1 MLAGAPL
8 DYEELRALCGIWR
21 ANLELE
27 DEDEIGRRV
36 KRQC

>member
-8 DYEELRALCGIWR
+8 DYEELRALCDNWR
-21 ANLELE
+21 ANLDLE
-27 DEDEIGRRV
+27 DEDEIGRRE